1 MTSFHETLRKRR
13 TEAGMDEMR
22 ASFLLGL
29 SVHEYDD
36 LESHDGEWKTVTQL
50 YVVLFA
56 CRLFGIDLMKFVPA
70 QAGIAVHQV
79 GWPGDIIRERRTQMG
94 LSGPDFADRCG
105 FTEQF
110 TSVVETG
117 DGLLIYPFDV
127 TCIVCQVLGL
137 EVASFFS
144 KILRPII

>member
-1 MTSFHETLRKRR
+1 MTSFHETLRKKR
-13 TEAGMDEMR
+13 TEVGMDESR
-22 ASFLLGL
+22 AGFLLGL
-29 SVHEYDD
+29 SSNEYYD
-36 LESHDGEWKTVTQL
+36 LENHADEWKTATPL

-79 GWPGDIIRERRTQMG
+79 GCAGDIIKEQRTQMG

-117 DGLLIYPFDV
+117 DGLLIYPLDV
-127 TCIVCQVLGL
+127 ACIVCQVLGL
-137 EVASFFS
+137 DVASFVS
-144 KILRPII
+144 KILRPTT